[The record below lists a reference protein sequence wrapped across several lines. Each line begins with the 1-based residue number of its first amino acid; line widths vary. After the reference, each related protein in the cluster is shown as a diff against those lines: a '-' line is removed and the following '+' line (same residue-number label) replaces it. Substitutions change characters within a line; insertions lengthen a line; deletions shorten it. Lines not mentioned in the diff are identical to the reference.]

1 MTLSHPQKIVAEI
14 AHWSGKQLVSMT
26 YRDLADNAVEID
38 GSRFEN
44 AIADNGVG
52 EWYLQRGNTNTVG
65 RYQISGD
72 RKGQVTIKDATTGE
86 VIRTFQM
93 DDGVV
98 VRETFILNG
107 GKIVA
112 ASQKDHSVFWDLAT
126 GRKIARV
133 AQPVYGFSHDEK
145 KFFTYD
151 REGIF
156 LYAFPSFK
164 RICPLREG
172 YIQGPAAFQFSPNN
186 RLLVIAL
193 MTALP
198 AEENSYPYP
207 NYAYRYRSFTMLFNV
222 DTCQE
227 IPEFRELN
235 FPHLFGRFSPDS
247 RFYEIKDVRPSS
259 DIKLPFGAWR
269 VNLTTFELEQ
279 IPDFEVDPRLGV

>member
-1 MTLSHPQKIVAEI
+1 MLKPVALCLIVLSLIGTSA
-14 AHWSGKQLVSMT
+14 L
-26 YRDLADNAVEID
+26 
-38 GSRFEN
+38 
-44 AIADNGVG
+44 ADNGVG

-72 RKGQVTIKDATTGE
+72 RKGQVSIKDITTGE

-93 DDGVV
+93 DAGLV
-98 VRETFILNG
+98 VRETFILNA
-107 GKIVA
+107 GKTVA
-112 ASQKDHSVFWDLAT
+112 ASQKDHTVFWDLAT
-126 GRKIARV
+126 GRTIARV

-164 RICPLREG
+164 RICPLQEG
-172 YIQGPAAFQFSPNN
+172 NTPGGPVAFQFSPNN
-186 RLLVIAL
+186 RLLVINL
-193 MTALP
+193 MTNLP

-207 NYAYRYRSFTMLFNV
+207 NYAYRYRSFTRLFNV
-222 DTCQE
+222 ETCQE

-235 FPHLFGRFSPDS
+235 FTHLFGRFSPDS
-247 RFYEIKDVRPSS
+247 RFYEIKESWPRWDRN
-259 DIKLPFGAWR
+259 LPVGAWR

-279 IPDFEVDPRLGV
+279 IPDFPIDPDLGI